1 MNTNPVP
8 VGIYT
13 VYSHNGQLSNGVSQ
27 NAMNAL
33 GKLFLKGLAVVIPV
47 ALTLAILWW
56 MAAGAERLMGAI
68 LKFTL
73 PDGWYVPGMGLVSGL
88 VLIALIGLLSH
99 VLIFQKIFNLGE
111 TIFNRLPLVK
121 TIYTAI
127 KDFIGYLS
135 PEKGNEMGKVVMVQL
150 PGQSFQL
157 IGFVTREQF
166 EDLPFTPNAEDPVAV
181 YMPMSYQIGGYT
193 LFLPR
198 SALTPLDMP
207 FEQAMRLVLTGAV
220 TKHRE
225 PDNEAGEKPD
235 SDKQQ

>member
-1 MNTNPVP
+1 
-8 VGIYT
+8 
-13 VYSHNGQLSNGVSQ
+13 
-27 NAMNAL
+27 MNAL

-56 MAAGAERLMGAI
+56 MATGAEQLMGAI

-73 PDGWYVPGMGLVSGL
+73 PDGWYIPGMGLVSGL

-99 VLIFQKIFNLGE
+99 VLVFQKIFNLGE
-111 TIFNRLPLVK
+111 AIFRRLPLVK

-135 PEKGNEMGKVVMVQL
+135 PEKGNEMGKVVLVQL

-166 EDLPFTPNAEDPVAV
+166 ADLPFTPAAEDPVAV

-193 LFLPR
+193 IFLPR
-198 SALTPLDMP
+198 NCLTPLDIP

-220 TKHRE
+220 TKQR
-225 PDNEAGEKPD
+225 DDLSKASEKE
-235 SDKQQ
+235 SAK

>member
-1 MNTNPVP
+1 
-8 VGIYT
+8 
-13 VYSHNGQLSNGVSQ
+13 
-27 NAMNAL
+27 MNAL

-56 MAAGAERLMGAI
+56 VAAGAEHLMGSV
-68 LKFTL
+68 LKFTM
-73 PDGWYVPGMGLVSGL
+73 PEGWYVPGMGLLSGL

-99 VLIFQKIFNLGE
+99 VLIFQKLFNLGDA
-111 TIFNRLPLVK
+111 IFNRLPLVK

-127 KDFIGYLS
+127 KDFIGYLNPDKDS
-135 PEKGNEMGKVVMVQL
+135 AMSKVVMVQL

-166 EDLPFTPNAEDPVAV
+166 DDLPFTPTAEDPVAV

-198 SALTPLDMP
+198 SALTPMDIP
-207 FEQAMRLVLTGAV
+207 FEAAMRLVLTGGV
-220 TKHRE
+220 SQKR
-225 PDNEAGEKPD
+225 DNNSSSEENEHI
-235 SDKQQ
+235 

>member
-1 MNTNPVP
+1 
-8 VGIYT
+8 
-13 VYSHNGQLSNGVSQ
+13 
-27 NAMNAL
+27 MNAL

-56 MAAGAERLMGAI
+56 MAAGAERLMGSV
-68 LKFTL
+68 LKFTM
-73 PDGWYVPGMGLVSGL
+73 PEGWYVPGMGLLSGL

-99 VLIFQKIFNLGE
+99 VLIFQKLFNLGDA
-111 TIFNRLPLVK
+111 IFHRLPLVK

-135 PEKGNEMGKVVMVQL
+135 PGKHSAMSKVVMVQL

-166 EDLPFTPNAEDPVAV
+166 DDLPFTPTAEDPIAV

-198 SALTPLDMP
+198 SALTPLDIP
-207 FEQAMRLVLTGAV
+207 FETAMRLVLTGGV
-220 TKHRE
+220 SQQR
-225 PDNEAGEKPD
+225 
-235 SDKQQ
+235 DKTGSPTENTSV

>member
-1 MNTNPVP
+1 
-8 VGIYT
+8 
-13 VYSHNGQLSNGVSQ
+13 
-27 NAMNAL
+27 MNAL

-56 MAAGAERLMGAI
+56 MAAGAERLMGAVI
-68 LKFTL
+68 KYAL
-73 PDGWYVPGMGLVSGL
+73 PEGWYVPGMGLVSGL

-99 VLIFQKIFNLGE
+99 VLIFQKLFNLGE
-111 TIFNRLPLVK
+111 AIFHRLPLVK

-150 PGQSFQL
+150 PGQKFQL

-166 EDLPFTPNAEDPVAV
+166 GDLPFTPDAEDPVAV

-198 SALTPLDMP
+198 KCLTPLNMP
-207 FEQAMRLVLTGAV
+207 FEQAMRLVVTGAV
-220 TKHRE
+220 TKRLGD
-225 PDNEAGEKPD
+225 DNQGGEEER
-235 SDKQQ
+235 QI

>member
-1 MNTNPVP
+1 
-8 VGIYT
+8 
-13 VYSHNGQLSNGVSQ
+13 
-27 NAMNAL
+27 MNAL

-47 ALTLAILWW
+47 TLTLAILWW
-56 MAAGAERLMGAI
+56 IAAGAETLMGAV

-99 VLIFQKIFNLGE
+99 VLIFQKLFKLGDAIFH
-111 TIFNRLPLVK
+111 RLPLVK

-127 KDFIGYLS
+127 KDFIGYLNPDKDS
-135 PEKGNEMGKVVMVQL
+135 GMNKVVMVQL
-150 PGQSFQL
+150 PGQTFQL

-166 EDLPFTPNAEDPVAV
+166 DDLPISPTAEDPVAV

-198 SALTPLDMP
+198 NCLTPLDIP

-220 TKHRE
+220 TKQRNDPAKDETDH
-225 PDNEAGEKPD
+225 A
-235 SDKQQ
+235 

>member
-1 MNTNPVP
+1 
-8 VGIYT
+8 
-13 VYSHNGQLSNGVSQ
+13 
-27 NAMNAL
+27 MNAL

-56 MAAGAERLMGAI
+56 MATGAEQLMGAI

-73 PDGWYVPGMGLVSGL
+73 PDGWYIPGMGLVSGL

-99 VLIFQKIFNLGE
+99 VLVFQKIFNLGE
-111 TIFNRLPLVK
+111 AIFRRLPLVK

-135 PEKGNEMGKVVMVQL
+135 PEKGNEMGKVVLVQL

-157 IGFVTREQF
+157 MGFVTREQF
-166 EDLPFTPNAEDPVAV
+166 ADLPFTPAAEDPVAV

-193 LFLPR
+193 IFLPR
-198 SALTPLDMP
+198 SCLTPLDIP
-207 FEQAMRLVLTGAV
+207 FEQAMRLVLTGSV
-220 TKHRE
+220 TKQRDDPAKDETDH
-225 PDNEAGEKPD
+225 A
-235 SDKQQ
+235 

>member
-1 MNTNPVP
+1 
-8 VGIYT
+8 
-13 VYSHNGQLSNGVSQ
+13 
-27 NAMNAL
+27 MNAL

-47 ALTLAILWW
+47 TLTLAILWW
-56 MAAGAERLMGAI
+56 LATSAEQLMGTV

-73 PDGWYVPGMGLVSGL
+73 PTGWYVPGMGLVSGIA
-88 VLIALIGLLSH
+88 LITLIGLLSH
-99 VLIFQKIFNLGE
+99 VLIFQKLFNLGE

-127 KDFIGYLS
+127 KDFIGYLNPDKDS
-135 PEKGNEMGKVVMVQL
+135 GMSKVVMVQL

-166 EDLPFTPNAEDPVAV
+166 DDLPFTPTSEDPVAV

-198 SALTPLDMP
+198 SSLTPLDIP

-220 TKHRE
+220 TKGVE
-225 PDNEAGEKPD
+225 NPVETE
-235 SDKQQ
+235 SKQTVEG